1 MQNRPFKLRSTQFR
15 VAIAAVLLQSVACS
29 ANAASSMSDPISA
42 AIAAAGR
49 KPASHSATESA
60 PQQQARP
67 VTSRQEAAPPA
78 STPAAQPSGA
88 SAVAPAVV
96 SAAASATTAA
106 AADAATSPRHTEA
119 SELAALQSQIALW
132 KARAEIAKY
141 KAEVKRAEES
151 LLSASQGAAP
161 AGAAPAI
168 SLSGPVPTAGVAERM
183 PRQAGDAHRLVSLR
197 AFDGQFNAVVDVN
210 GRTVPV
216 VAGDALDGGWKVVSI
231 DDGGVK
237 IANGKRV
244 RTLRP

>member
-1 MQNRPFKLRSTQFR
+1 MQNRPFNLRCTQFG

-49 KPASHSATESA
+49 KQPASQPAAQPT
-60 PQQQARP
+60 ARP
-67 VTSRQEAAPPA
+67 ATSQQEAAPPA

-88 SAVAPAVV
+88 SAVAPAAV
-96 SAAASATTAA
+96 SAAASATAA
-106 AADAATSPRHTEA
+106 AAVDAAASLRHTEA

>member
-1 MQNRPFKLRSTQFR
+1 MQKRPFKLRCTQFG

-49 KPASHSATESA
+49 KPASQAV
-60 PQQQARP
+60 ARP
-67 VTSRQEAAPPA
+67 ATSQQEAAPPA
-78 STPAAQPSGA
+78 STPAAQPSSA
-88 SAVAPAVV
+88 SAVAPAVA

-151 LLSASQGAAP
+151 LLSASQGVAP

-183 PRQAGDAHRLVSLR
+183 LRQAGDAHRLVSLR

-237 IANGKRV
+237 LANGKRV
-244 RTLRP
+244 RMLRP

>member
-1 MQNRPFKLRSTQFR
+1 MQNRPFKYRCTQFG
-15 VAIAAVLLQSVACS
+15 VAFAAVLLLQAVACS
-29 ANAASSMSDPISA
+29 ASAASSMSDPISA

-49 KPASHSATESA
+49 KQPASQPAAQPT
-60 PQQQARP
+60 ARP
-67 VTSRQEAAPPA
+67 ATSQQEAAPPA

-88 SAVAPAVV
+88 SAVAPAPV

-106 AADAATSPRHTEA
+106 AVDAAASLRHTEA
-119 SELAALQSQIALW
+119 AELAALQSQIALW

-151 LLSASQGAAP
+151 LLSASQGATP

-197 AFDGQFNAVVDVN
+197 AFDGQFNAVVEVN

-216 VAGDALDGGWKVVSI
+216 AAGDALDGGWKVVSI